1 MTATRPLCSVEQ
13 YADYRNERVCVLYQ
27 SQCSVSGTAPA
38 ECFEVTFDE
47 DGQCR
52 WQLLSWV
59 DGQFDEDTEQW
70 AHIPHV

>member
-52 WQLLSWV
+52 
-59 DGQFDEDTEQW
+59 
-70 AHIPHV
+70 